1 MALGT
6 VIGVKMD
13 TPEPC
18 DITYYAFGGGMGH
31 VTRAAA
37 ILRHVPRLSHLR
49 PVVVTNAVYPLPLVT
64 EGIAYVHLGE
74 TEPAALAAKLR
85 ATLDALRPTLL
96 VMDVFPH
103 GVVGEMA
110 DVIPSLSCARA
121 LVCRRLR
128 PQYSRRLAAE
138 VAGFDLAL
146 CVEPPAPRLPIPVV
160 DCSPVLLRDPGE
172 LPSRLEA
179 RALLGVAPDER
190 AVLAVST
197 EDAHDTSRLFAL
209 IARLAADLRP
219 PPRLFWASPSLEPV
233 SRTEAYC
240 RGERLEHYPLLEVLS
255 GADVLV
261 GASGYNLFTEVNAV
275 GVPTVFVPR
284 ERRYDDQQ
292 RRAKD
297 AMVASDPGRLAALLE
312 ALVAAEPRSPERP
325 AFANRASQA
334 AAELVRLTQ
343 AWAAAGTRRVLG
355 FRS

>member
-6 VIGVKMD
+6 AIGITMD

-37 ILRHVPRLSHLR
+37 ILRHVPRLSHFR
-49 PVVVTNAVYPLPLVT
+49 PVVVTNAVVPLPLVT
-64 EGIAYVHLGE
+64 EAIAFVHLQQ
-74 TEPAALAAKLR
+74 TEPIALAAELR
-85 ATLDALRPTLL
+85 ATLDALRPRLL

-128 PQYSRRLAAE
+128 PQYSRDLVSQ

-160 DCSPVLLRDPGE
+160 DCAPVLLRDPAE
-172 LPSRLEA
+172 LPSRVEA
-179 RALLGVAPDER
+179 RGLLGVAPNER
-190 AVLAVST
+190 VLLAVST
-197 EDAHDTSRLFAL
+197 EEAHYTSRLFTL

-219 PPRLFWASPSLEPV
+219 SPRIFWASPNLEPF
-233 SRTEAYC
+233 SRTEAYS
-240 RGERLEHYPLLEVLS
+240 RGERLQHYPLLEVLS

-261 GASGYNLFTEVNAV
+261 GASGYNLFSEAKAV

-297 AMVASDPGRLAALLE
+297 AMVASDPGRLAALLG
-312 ALVAAEPRSPERP
+312 ALVAAEPRSPERL
-325 AFANRASQA
+325 AFTNRASQA

-343 AWAAAGTRRVLG
+343 ARAEADTRG
-355 FRS
+355 GP